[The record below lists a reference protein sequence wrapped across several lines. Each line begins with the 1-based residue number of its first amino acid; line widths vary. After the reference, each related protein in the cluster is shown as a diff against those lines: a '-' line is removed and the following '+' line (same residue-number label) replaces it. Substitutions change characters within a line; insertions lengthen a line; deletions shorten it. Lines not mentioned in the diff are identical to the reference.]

1 MSGRS
6 AFLGQEDQVELL
18 QGVLG
23 VAAERSLS
31 ERPISTTSERPARET
46 LLIRRRPL
54 TMPSA
59 SSSGRLMPST
69 SSGAAPGYARTVSV
83 G

>member
-1 MSGRS
+1 MSW
-6 AFLGQEDQVELL
+6 
-18 QGVLG
+18 
-23 VAAERSLS
+23 VAAERSVS
-31 ERPISTTSERPARET
+31 QANSSTTSERPARLT

-59 SSSGRLMPST
+59 SSSGRLMSFST
-69 SSGAAPGYARTVSV
+69 SSGAAPGYSVRTVSV